1 MFILLWIGFAVVVG
15 IAANNRGRNCAGW
28 GVLALVISPLLAG
41 LLLLALP
48 RLGPGDPLA
57 EITALALVEA
67 TPEGSRSRQLLAEH
81 EAKLAAQRELKSN
94 FERWRE
100 ERETTPKP
108 EWESYFAKF
117 WQK

>member
-1 MFILLWIGFAVVVG
+1 MIILFWIGFAVVVG
-15 IAANNRGRNCAGW
+15 IAANNRGRNGAGW
-28 GVLALVISPLLAG
+28 GLLSVVISPLLAG

-48 RLGPGDPLA
+48 RLGPSDPLA

-81 EAKLAAQRELKSN
+81 EAKLAAQRGPKRSN

-100 ERETTPKP
+100 ERERLNQ
-108 EWESYFAKF
+108 SN
-117 WQK
+117 